1 MAGGIFLD
9 QGWNQFPLH
18 WQVDS
23 YLLYHHRSPAREIFF
38 FKSLV
43 VSLSSC
49 ESRCKEVKGFAGEP
63 DSLTV
68 KVTPKVEQLAPS
80 FLFPIHNLDF
90 HSTELP

>member
-1 MAGGIFLD
+1 MAGGIFPD

-23 YLLYHHRSPAREIFF
+23 YLLYHHRNLAREIL
-38 FKSLV
+38 SLV

-49 ESRCKEVKGFAGEP
+49 ESRCEEVKGFTEEL

-68 KVTPKVEQLAPS
+68 KVTPKVEQLASS